1 MFIYFSKLKHTIT
14 GRFKIMRLYFL
25 ILSLIIILVS
35 CSSSNKISNSW
46 KNPDIG
52 EELIK
57 FQTVAVFAMMKN
69 PDMRMDVEEALAS
82 QMPNTIAVPSYKMV
96 TNEEL
101 ADINAVKQKL
111 SERGMEGALVL
122 SVRNVNQ
129 QTSYYSSGMYPSA
142 YYSFGGYYN
151 YAWNYMYDPYMYS
164 TTNVYVDLEILIYS
178 IKNDQL
184 IWYGESTS
192 VNPEGIQ
199 QTISELAVSVKNQL
213 VEDGL
218 LDPAR

>member
-1 MFIYFSKLKHTIT
+1 MKTNFV
-14 GRFKIMRLYFL
+14 
-25 ILSLIIILVS
+25 ILFTVLLLSG

-46 KNPDIG
+46 KNPDVTG
-52 EELIK
+52 EPMK
-57 FQTVAVFAMMKN
+57 FQTMAVFAMVKN

-82 QMPNTIAVPSYKMV
+82 QMPNTIAVPSYKMI

-111 SERGMEGALVL
+111 NERGMEGALVL
-122 SVRNVNQ
+122 SVRNVDQ
-129 QTSYYSSGMYPSA
+129 KTSYYSSGMYPSA

-164 TTNVYVDLEILIYS
+164 STNVYVDLEFLIYS

-199 QTISELAVSVKNQL
+199 QTISELAVAIKDQL

>member
-1 MFIYFSKLKHTIT
+1 MKSKL
-14 GRFKIMRLYFL
+14 IMLL
-25 ILSLIIILVS
+25 IAVLIAG

-46 KNPDIG
+46 KNP
-52 EELIK
+52 EVTQESVK
-57 FQTVAVFAMMKN
+57 FQTMAVFAMVKN

-82 QMPNTIAVPSYKMV
+82 QMPNTIAVPSYKMI

-111 SERGMEGALVL
+111 NERGMHGALVL
-122 SVRNVNQ
+122 SVRSVDQN
-129 QTSYYSSGMYPSA
+129 TSYYSSGMYPSA

-164 TTNVYVDLEILIYS
+164 TTNVYVDLEVLIYS
-178 IKNDQL
+178 LKDDKL

-218 LDPAR
+218 IDPVR

>member
-1 MFIYFSKLKHTIT
+1 MLKFFFIVS
-14 GRFKIMRLYFL
+14 
-25 ILSLIIILVS
+25 IILIFIS

-46 KNPDIG
+46 KNP
-52 EELIK
+52 EVTMESAK
-57 FQTVAVFAMMKN
+57 FQTMAVFAMVKN
-69 PDMRMDVEEALAS
+69 PDMRMDVEEAIAS
-82 QMPNTIAVPSYKMV
+82 QMPNTIAVPSYKMI

-111 SERGMEGALVL
+111 NERGMEGAVVL
-122 SVRNVNQ
+122 SVRKVDEK
-129 QTSYYSSGMYPSA
+129 TSYYSTGMYPSA

-164 TTNVYVDLEILIYS
+164 STNVYVDLEILIYS
-178 IKNDQL
+178 IKDDKL
-184 IWYGESTS
+184 VWYGESTS
-192 VNPEGIQ
+192 VNPEEIQ

>member
-1 MFIYFSKLKHTIT
+1 MLKYIFILLSL
-14 GRFKIMRLYFL
+14 L
-25 ILSLIIILVS
+25 ILIS

-46 KNPDIG
+46 KNPDAGG
-52 EELIK
+52 EFIK

-151 YAWNYMYDPYMYS
+151 YAWNYMYDPYGYS
-164 TTNVYVDLEILIYS
+164 STNVYVDLEILIYS
-178 IKNDQL
+178 LKNDQL
-184 IWYGESTS
+184 VWYGESTS

-199 QTISELAVSVKNQL
+199 KTISEIAVSVKEQL

>member
-1 MFIYFSKLKHTIT
+1 
-14 GRFKIMRLYFL
+14 MRISVF
-25 ILSLIIILVS
+25 ILSLISILIS

-46 KNPDIG
+46 KNPEATI
-52 EELIK
+52 ESAK
-57 FQTVAVFAMMKN
+57 FQTVAVFAMVKN

-82 QMPNTIAVPSYKMV
+82 QMPNTIAVPSYKMI
-96 TNEEL
+96 TKEEL

-122 SVRNVNQ
+122 SVRNVDQ
-129 QTSYYSSGMYPSA
+129 KTTYYSSGMYPSA

-151 YAWNYMYDPYMYS
+151 YAWNYMYDPYGYS
-164 TTNVYVDLEILIYS
+164 STNVYVDLEILIYS
-178 IKNDQL
+178 LKDDKL
-184 IWYGESTS
+184 VWYGESTS

>member
-1 MFIYFSKLKHTIT
+1 MLKYIFILLSL
-14 GRFKIMRLYFL
+14 L
-25 ILSLIIILVS
+25 ILIS

-46 KNPDIG
+46 KNP
-52 EELIK
+52 EATMESAK
-57 FQTVAVFAMMKN
+57 FQTVAVFAMVKN
-69 PDMRMDVEEALAS
+69 PDMRMDVEESLVS
-82 QMPNTIAVPSYKMV
+82 QMPNTIAVPSYKMI

-101 ADINAVKQKL
+101 ADINAVKKKL

-122 SVRNVNQ
+122 SVRNVDQ
-129 QTSYYSSGMYPSA
+129 KTSYYSSGMYPSA

-151 YAWNYMYDPYMYS
+151 YAWNYMYDPYGYS
-164 TTNVYVDLEILIYS
+164 STNVYVDLEILIYS
-178 IKNDQL
+178 LKDDKL
-184 IWYGESTS
+184 VWYGESTS

-199 QTISELAVSVKNQL
+199 QTISELAVSVKEQL

>member
-1 MFIYFSKLKHTIT
+1 
-14 GRFKIMRLYFL
+14 MRN
-25 ILSLIIILVS
+25 SIIILLMAIYLVG

-46 KNPDIG
+46 KNP
-52 EELIK
+52 EATLESAK
-57 FQTVAVFAMMKN
+57 FQTMAVFAMVK
-69 PDMRMDVEEALAS
+69 DEQMRRDVEEAIVS
-82 QMPNTIAVPSYKMV
+82 QMPNTIAVPSYKMI
-96 TNEEL
+96 TKEEL

-129 QTSYYSSGMYPSA
+129 KTSYYSSGMYPSA

-151 YAWNYMYDPYMYS
+151 YAWNYMYDPYVYS

-178 IKNDQL
+178 LKDDKL
-184 IWYGESTS
+184 VWYGESTS

-218 LDPAR
+218 LDPTR

>member
-1 MFIYFSKLKHTIT
+1 MLKFFFIVSIT
-14 GRFKIMRLYFL
+14 L
-25 ILSLIIILVS
+25 IFIS

-46 KNPDIG
+46 KNP
-52 EELIK
+52 EVTMESAK
-57 FQTVAVFAMMKN
+57 FQTMAVFAMVKS
-69 PDMRMDVEEALAS
+69 PDMRMDVEEAIAS
-82 QMPNTIAVPSYKMV
+82 QMPNTIAVPSYKMI

-111 SERGMEGALVL
+111 NERGMEGAVVL
-122 SVRNVNQ
+122 SVRKVDEK
-129 QTSYYSSGMYPSA
+129 TSYYSTGMYPSA

-164 TTNVYVDLEILIYS
+164 STNVYVDLEILIYS
-178 IKNDQL
+178 IKDDKL
-184 IWYGESTS
+184 VWYGESTS
-192 VNPEGIQ
+192 VNPEEIQ